1 MSTLLL
7 IRHGQAAAYAPD
19 SDRLTELG
27 ERQAAR
33 IAEHLLEEGWEVDE
47 VRSGTLQRQRHTRD
61 IVADAFTRAG
71 RPWPEPTEDEGW
83 NEYDAPGVLQ
93 QLLPALADRD
103 PAFRALV
110 EAFQANAASP
120 DRNSHFQRM
129 FEVLMDR
136 WQAGTVTAEGVEAFE
151 IFHQRVSRAFA
162 SVVEQGGSR
171 TVLVFTSGGPIGVSV
186 QSVLGAPAGASLR
199 LNWRV
204 RNGSL
209 TELLFSRGRVSL
221 ESFNVVGHFPRPL
234 RTFR

>member
-27 ERQAAR
+27 EAQAR
-33 IAEHLLEEGWEVDE
+33 RVAEHLLEEGWTADE
-47 VRSGTLQRQRHTRD
+47 VRSGTLERQRRTRD
-61 IVADAFTRAG
+61 IVADAFKAAG
-71 RPWPEPTEDEGW
+71 RPWPDAVEDDGW
-83 NEYDAPGVLQ
+83 NEYDAPGVLGRA
-93 QLLPALADRD
+93 LPALAARD
-103 PAFRALV
+103 ASFRALV
-110 EAFQANAASP
+110 EAFQENAGSA

-136 WQAGTVTAEGVEAFE
+136 WQMGDVPLEGVEPFDAF
-151 IFHQRVSRAFA
+151 HGRVSRAFG
-162 SVVEQGGSR
+162 SVIEQGGSR
-171 TVLVFTSGGPIGVSV
+171 TVLAFTSGGPIGVSV
-186 QSVLGAPAGASLR
+186 QSVLGAPPAASLR

-209 TELLFSRGRVSL
+209 TEFLFSRGRVSL
-221 ESFNVVGHFPRPL
+221 ESFNAVGHFTRAL

>member
-27 ERQAAR
+27 AQQARR
-33 IAEHLLEEGWEVDE
+33 IGEFLLAEGWAVQE
-47 VRSGTLQRQRHTRD
+47 VRSGTLERQRRTRD
-61 IVADAFTRAG
+61 IVGEVFSAAAKPFPD
-71 RPWPEPTEDEGW
+71 PVEDPGW
-83 NEYDAPGVLQ
+83 NEYDAPGVLGT
-93 QLLPALADRD
+93 LLPQLAERD
-103 PAFRALV
+103 ADFRALV
-110 EAFQANAASP
+110 EAFQANAASA
-120 DRNSHFQRM
+120 DRNRHFQRM
-129 FEVLMDR
+129 FETLMDH
-136 WQAGTVTAEGVEAFE
+136 WHTGTLSAEDVEPFE
-151 IFHQRVSRAFA
+151 AFHQRVQRAF
-162 SVVEQGGSR
+162 SSIVEQGDRR

-186 QSVLGAPAGASLR
+186 QSTLGAPARAALR

-221 ESFNVVGHFPRPL
+221 ETFNGVGHLPRAL